1 MGMLLCTKMTDKS
14 YLSAGWYLLSL
25 LHFKHY
31 IEVPTVWRNTVFCTY
46 IIQYQD
52 SPFEDLYIIFVFY
65 LIFSNSEVYIKYY
78 MNIGQTVAL
87 GLIPFS
93 ALIFFNIRIYLRF
106 MLTRGRFQG
115 QGAAGNSQVRS
126 MILYHMQ
133 LIVWYNVR

>member
-1 MGMLLCTKMTDKS
+1 MDILLCTKMTDKS
-14 YLSAGWYLLSL
+14 YLSDGWYLLSL
-25 LHFKHY
+25 MHFKSYNKVLRLYYSILVYKIWGLVHD
-31 IEVPTVWRNTVFCTY
+31 
-46 IIQYQD
+46 II
-52 SPFEDLYIIFVFY
+52 FY

-78 MNIGQTVAL
+78 MNMGRTVAL

-126 MILYHMQ
+126 LILYHMK
-133 LIVWYNVR
+133 LIVFREQSV